1 MNMLGGAI
9 IDNIL
14 TNFIVGSQQ
23 WKYKAIL
30 SLFLFLNLVLTK
42 YMIYGILN
50 MSKDGRV
57 LFHFYLSPICYSQ
70 IYAFTI
76 CKSDD

>member
-23 WKYKAIL
+23 WKYKAIFEPIFIFEF
-30 SLFLFLNLVLTK
+30 SIDK
-42 YMIYGILN
+42 IYDIW
-50 MSKDGRV
+50 
-57 LFHFYLSPICYSQ
+57 Y
-70 IYAFTI
+70 T
-76 CKSDD
+76 